1 MITITTVII
10 VISILMVL
18 SGKEMLYV
26 VAILMVCYC
35 FPILALFVITF
46 AVLAH
51 HAN

>member
-10 VISILMVL
+10 IISILMVL
-18 SGKEMLYV
+18 RGKELLQLT
-26 VAILMVCYC
+26 AILMFCYC

>member
-10 VISILMVL
+10 IVSILL
-18 SGKEMLYV
+18 TLKGKELLQLT
-26 VAILMVCYC
+26 AILMFCYC

>member
-1 MITITTVII
+1 MISIATAII

-26 VAILMVCYC
+26 IAILMVCYC
-35 FPILALFVITF
+35 FPILAFIVVTI

-51 HAN
+51 HSN